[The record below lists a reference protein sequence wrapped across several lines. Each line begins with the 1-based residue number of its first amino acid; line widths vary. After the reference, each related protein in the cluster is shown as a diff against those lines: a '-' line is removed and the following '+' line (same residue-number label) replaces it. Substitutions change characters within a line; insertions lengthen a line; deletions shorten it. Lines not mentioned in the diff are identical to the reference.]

1 VGCGPR
7 GGTVVMWFAKKGAG
21 ARPPG
26 RGSGGRGR
34 PPRRWDSPPRTGG
47 TGRGTNHKGSAQAS
61 APVIGIAFALLAA
74 PGGLILGVVAY
85 LLNGY
90 GVL

>member
-1 VGCGPR
+1 
-7 GGTVVMWFAKKGAG
+7 MIWFAKKGAG

-34 PPRRWDSPPRTGG
+34 PPRRWDSPPKTSG
-47 TGRGTNHKGSAQAS
+47 TGRGTSHKGSAQAS
-61 APVIGIAFALLAA
+61 APVLGIAYALL
-74 PGGLILGVVAY
+74 GLPVCVVLGVGAY
-85 LLNGY
+85 LLRGY